1 MNFCVVW
8 IAPLRDFAVLAV
20 TNQGGPDA
28 QEATDEAVSA
38 LIRVHNSR

>member
-20 TNQGGPDA
+20 TNQAGNEA
-28 QEATDEAVSA
+28 QMAADEAVSA
-38 LIRVHNSR
+38 LIRLHNK

>member
-20 TNQGGPDA
+20 TNQGGTEA
-28 QEATDEAVSA
+28 QEATDEAVSE
-38 LIRVHNSR
+38 LILLHNRR